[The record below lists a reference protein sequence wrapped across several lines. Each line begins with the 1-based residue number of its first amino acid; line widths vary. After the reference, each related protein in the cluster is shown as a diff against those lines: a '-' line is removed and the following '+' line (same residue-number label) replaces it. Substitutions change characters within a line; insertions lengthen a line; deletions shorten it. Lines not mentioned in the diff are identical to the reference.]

1 MRILMKYFKL
11 SERGNLKLEFF
22 ILVQG
27 EIRQTGLESLRFD
40 CDHRQTTLC
49 V

>member
-1 MRILMKYFKL
+1 MKYFKL
-11 SERGNLKLEFF
+11 SERGNLKLECF
-22 ILVQG
+22 ILEQG
-27 EIRQTGLESLRFD
+27 EIRQTGLESLGFD